1 YYKHEIYLRIIST
14 LLPCSSCG
22 FSQLL

>member
-1 YYKHEIYLRIIST
+1 MTDYL
-14 LLPCSSCG
+14 CG